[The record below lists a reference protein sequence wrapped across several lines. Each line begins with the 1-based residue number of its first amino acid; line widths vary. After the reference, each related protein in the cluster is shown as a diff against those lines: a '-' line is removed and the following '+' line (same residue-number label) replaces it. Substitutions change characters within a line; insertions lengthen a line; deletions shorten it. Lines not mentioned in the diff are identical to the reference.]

1 MAGVPC
7 PSCKNPI
14 GLTLEFII
22 INPKTVCPYCETIL
36 NFEVNDKIK
45 DQLNIALAEID
56 SIKSK
61 YKGTVKFNK

>member
-22 INPKTVCPYCETIL
+22 NNPKMVCPHCKTIM
-36 NFEVNDKIK
+36 NFEVNEEIK
-45 DQLNIALAEID
+45 QQLNSTLAEID
-56 SIKSK
+56 KIKSE
-61 YKGTVKFNK
+61 YKGTVKFG